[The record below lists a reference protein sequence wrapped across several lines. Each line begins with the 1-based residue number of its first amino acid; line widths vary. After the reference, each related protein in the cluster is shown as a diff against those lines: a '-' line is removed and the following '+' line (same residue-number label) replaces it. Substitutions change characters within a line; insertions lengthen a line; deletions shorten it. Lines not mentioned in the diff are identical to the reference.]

1 MNDDYVPVV
10 IITIATTLAICSFV
24 AVGYSVGQRNGIETG
39 KVEGKN
45 EGIVYCV
52 EKPKECKIAFDYL
65 KLQETHND

>member
-1 MNDDYVPVV
+1 MNDDYVPAA

-24 AVGYSVGQRNGIETG
+24 AVGYSVGQRDGIKTG

-52 EKPKECKIAFDYL
+52 EHQKECKIAYDYL
-65 KLQETHND
+65 KLQENQK